1 MKALSMIILTSFFT
15 VSAWA
20 GTAEVTWHEPKN
32 YRDIRASNEIES
44 RFQARV
50 FSEFEKHFNLLAEK
64 LPEQHTLKITVT
76 DVDLAGEV
84 LPQSYHAYHGGF
96 QALRVV
102 KSMDFPRMEFS
113 YVVENERGEITAS
126 GEERLRG
133 RDLPGQGRTSRRAS
147 SQHELLDYERA
158 MLDRWFKFRFEPEL
172 K

>member
-1 MKALSMIILTSFFT
+1 MKIHGILLL
-15 VSAWA
+15 VSLVSATAWA
-20 GTAEVTWHEPKN
+20 GTAEVTWHEPEN

-44 RFQARV
+44 RFHARV
-50 FSEFEKHFNLLAEK
+50 FSEFEKHFNLLAAK

-96 QALRVV
+96 QALRVI

-113 YVVENERGEITAS
+113 YVVENELGEVIAA

-158 MLDRWFKFRFEPEL
+158 MLDRWFQFRFETEL